1 MICDMDTLIFFDD
14 GLRLGPLCDL
24 RPSFDLRTGALT
36 TGQRL
41 TEQIGRHPAAMIVP
55 RGLAALTGEYHD
67 LPINMLP
74 DAASYL
80 LVNGR
85 LTRVNFELPTGINT
99 ALTDQTGSVIAARLD
114 RRETEQMLRSEGRQL
129 GDVAVR
135 AVSEA
140 PMLRKP
146 WDVLEHADANL
157 EHDIATLAK
166 RMTPLDS
173 EPSPRVTIVGD
184 HPVLIGQN
192 VTIHPHVVFD
202 TSAGSICVDD
212 HAEIRSMSVMVGP
225 GYVGPHSIVTNH
237 AHIRGHMIIGPWCKV
252 GGEVCQS
259 VFQGY
264 ANKAHAGYLGNSYV
278 GQWVNFGA
286 DTVTSNLKNTYGPVR
301 MQIEPGGRPEDT
313 GQMYLGS
320 IIGDHV
326 KTAITTRLL
335 TGTCAHTGAMIAV
348 GGLPPKCI
356 GPFTFLTDR
365 GAARYDI
372 DKFCEVAA
380 TVMGRRELTLT
391 PAMRRRL
398 VELHA
403 ASA

>member
-1 MICDMDTLIFFDD
+1 MDTLIYFDD

-36 TGQRL
+36 TYERL
-41 TEQIGRHPAAMIVP
+41 TGQIGRGPDAMIVP
-55 RGLAALTGEYHD
+55 TELAALTSESHN
-67 LPINMLP
+67 LPVNALP
-74 DAASYL
+74 DATSYL
-80 LVNGR
+80 MINGR
-85 LTRVNFELPTGINT
+85 LTRISFDLPAGINT

-114 RRETEQMLRSEGRQL
+114 RRETEQLLRSGGRQL

-135 AVSEA
+135 AVSDA

-146 WDVLEHADANL
+146 WDVLEHADVNL
-157 EHDIATLAK
+157 EHDIQSLAE
-166 RMTPLDS
+166 RMTPLET

-184 HPVLIGQN
+184 HPVLIGKN

-202 TSAGSICVDD
+202 TTDGAICVDD
-212 HAEIRSMSVMVGP
+212 HAEIRSMGVMVGP
-225 GYVGPHSIVTNH
+225 GYVGPHSVITNH

-252 GGEVCQS
+252 GGEVFQS

-301 MQIEPGGRPEDT
+301 MQVEPEGQPEETGR
-313 GQMYLGS
+313 MYLGS
-320 IIGDHV
+320 IIGDHA
-326 KTAITTRLL
+326 KTAIATRLL
-335 TGTCAHTGAMIAV
+335 TGTCVHTGAMIAV
-348 GGLPPKCI
+348 GGLPPKCV
-356 GPFTFLTDR
+356 GPFTFLTDH
-365 GAARYDI
+365 GAACYDL

-380 TVMGRRELTLT
+380 TVMGRRNVTLS
-391 PAMRRRL
+391 PAMRQRL
-398 VELHA
+398 LELHA
-403 ASA
+403 ALA